1 MMQFL
6 HSFLFFILALG
17 ILITFHEFGHYWV
30 ARKCGVK
37 ILRFSIG
44 FGRPLWQRR
53 YGADE
58 TEFVVAALP
67 LGGYVKMLDEREA
80 PVTESELPR
89 AFNRQPLGQRLAIVL
104 AGPLFNFLFA
114 ILAYWVIYLAGVT
127 GLKPV
132 IGAVE
137 PGSLA
142 AAAGLRAH
150 DEISAVDGQRT
161 STWTMVLEAMISR
174 VVAGQSLE
182 LSVLA
187 REGGERSVVLETGS
201 LAIDDLAD
209 KDLLAHAGI
218 TPRRLPAIVGEV
230 QPGGAG
236 DRAGLKSGDHILAI
250 DEDEITDWFSLVRF
264 IQAHPGQALR
274 VTLERQGETRT
285 LELRPDTRQA
295 EDNKVIGFIGVGNQV
310 QDHLIGSES
319 YTLLPALIKALD
331 RTWDMSLL
339 TLRMLKKIITGEA
352 SLKNLSGPVSIAQYA
367 GITAQSGMLEF
378 LKFLGIVSVSL
389 AVLNLLPIPLLDG
402 GHVMYYLIEWL
413 RGRPVSES
421 AQLVGQQ
428 VGLVLLLGLMV
439 LVIYN
444 DLVRLLG

>member
-142 AAAGLRAH
+142 AAAGLRAD

-174 VVAGQSLE
+174 VVAGQALE

-236 DRAGLKSGDHILAI
+236 DRAGLKSGDHKIG
-250 DEDEITDWFSLVRF
+250 R
-264 IQAHPGQALR
+264 AH
-274 VTLERQGETRT
+274 V
-285 LELRPDTRQA
+285 
-295 EDNKVIGFIGVGNQV
+295 
-310 QDHLIGSES
+310 
-319 YTLLPALIKALD
+319 
-331 RTWDMSLL
+331 
-339 TLRMLKKIITGEA
+339 
-352 SLKNLSGPVSIAQYA
+352 
-367 GITAQSGMLEF
+367 
-378 LKFLGIVSVSL
+378 
-389 AVLNLLPIPLLDG
+389 
-402 GHVMYYLIEWL
+402 
-413 RGRPVSES
+413 
-421 AQLVGQQ
+421 
-428 VGLVLLLGLMV
+428 
-439 LVIYN
+439 
-444 DLVRLLG
+444 